1 MREGQENKI
10 PFFSH
15 VESEVYEGNPR
26 IALIK
31 LLPIKID
38 HICSSS
44 NRALFI
50 NASGYSLSCFVCS

>member
-1 MREGQENKI
+1 MREGQESKI

-15 VESEVYEGNPR
+15 VEAEVYQGNPH
-26 IALIK
+26 IALKK

-50 NASGYSLSCFVCS
+50 NASRYSVSCFVCS